1 MTTPAA
7 YDKFAAS
14 VLAAYESAE
23 PSAARTD
30 PKKVIDEVRQL
41 FEANLLACAPKN
53 CAIVKVTSTLI
64 GWDDEASSDF
74 EEQVGLPGPLFR
86 LDGFDDKGLK
96 PLRIQLL
103 FMDSD
108 IHVTFILTPGRDAS
122 SVYYGEKR
130 LCRFAMVV
138 LGLFGL
144 SAIRI
149 HAHGYRRIVNSPIDA
164 DVRQLYTKM
173 GFDNGEVLD
182 LRNEKSITTLVDLIT
197 RSLAPFELD
206 PAPLRY

>member
-7 YDKFAAS
+7 YNKFAAT
-14 VLAAYESAE
+14 VLAAYEAAE
-23 PSAARTD
+23 PSTARTD
-30 PKKVIDEVRQL
+30 PKEVIEEIRQL
-41 FEANLLACAPKN
+41 LEANLVACAPKN

-64 GWDDEASSDF
+64 GWDAEASSDF

-130 LCRFAMVV
+130 SCRFAMVV

-144 SAIRI
+144 SAIRM
-149 HAHGYRRIVNSPIDA
+149 HAHGYRRIVNSPIDE
-164 DVRQLYTKM
+164 DVRKLYTKM

-182 LRNEKSITTLVDLIT
+182 LRNADRITTLVELIA
-197 RSLAPFELD
+197 RALAPFKLD
-206 PAPLRY
+206 PTPLRY

>member
-7 YDKFAAS
+7 YDKFAAT

-23 PSAARTD
+23 PSAARTY
-30 PKKVIDEVRQL
+30 PRKVIEEVRQL
-41 FEANLLACAPKN
+41 FDANLVACSPKN
-53 CAIVKVTSTLI
+53 CAIVKVTATLI
-64 GWDDEASSDF
+64 GWDAEASSDF

-86 LDGFDDKGLK
+86 LDGFDDNGLK

-130 LCRFAMVV
+130 SCRFAMVV

-144 SAIRI
+144 SAIRM
-149 HAHGYRRIVNSPIDA
+149 HAHGYRRIINRPIDA
-164 DVRQLYTKM
+164 DVRKLYTKM
-173 GFDNGEVLD
+173 GFENGEVLD
-182 LRNEKSITTLVDLIT
+182 LRDADRIRTLVELVS
-197 RSLAPFELD
+197 RSLAPFKLD
-206 PAPLRY
+206 PKPLRY